1 MKILEKKEIVSK
13 VVTLYCFEGY
23 DFYWVYRP
31 AVIENPLP
39 VRAQFKFAYE
49 EIVLDEVVI
58 PRRSIFAYAG
68 YKSFEE
74 FFDLYSGAIGVLY
87 HEVGHDYSR
96 DEAKAW
102 EIGYEVAPEDLQPIV
117 ARERERVEAVGWD
130 FV

>member
-1 MKILEKKEIVSK
+1 MKILEKKEIISE

-31 AVIENPLP
+31 AVRDNPLP
-39 VRAQFKFAYE
+39 VRAQFKFAYA
-49 EIVLDEVVI
+49 EIVLDEVVV

-74 FFDLYSGAIGVLY
+74 FHDLYSGAIAVLY

-96 DEAKAW
+96 DEAEAW
-102 EIGYEVAPEDLQPIV
+102 GGGYELAPEYLQPIV
-117 ARERERVEAVGWD
+117 AR
-130 FV
+130 